1 MMADGSS
8 IGDAVEEALLMRKIA
23 GMFEWADPV
32 PRAVIDGA
40 KAAFGW
46 RDPDAELARLV
57 EDELLQG
64 TAVRADGEQRLL
76 TFEAPGLT
84 VAVEATEIGGSR
96 RLVGQLVP
104 AGPGRVWLESGS
116 GSGDPGRGAPG
127 AREGAEPVP
136 PAPGAAGA
144 QAGADSA
151 IQAPA
156 DHLGRFTLALVPA
169 GPVRLRC
176 ELPDGERVVTE
187 WVVI

>member
-1 MMADGSS
+1 MTDGSS
-8 IGDAVEEALLMRKIA
+8 ISEAVEEALLMRRISA
-23 GMFEWADPV
+23 MFDWADPV
-32 PRAVIDGA
+32 PRAVLEGA
-40 KAAFGW
+40 RAAFGF
-46 RDPDAELARLV
+46 RDLDAELARLV

-104 AGPGRVWLESGS
+104 AGPGQVWLESGS
-116 GSGDPGRGAPG
+116 GEPGRGAPE
-127 AREGAEPVP
+127 ALEGAEP
-136 PAPGAAGA
+136 GA
-144 QAGADSA
+144 QAQGADSAQAGTVSA

-156 DHLGRFTLALVPA
+156 DHLGRFTVTLVPA

-176 ELPDGERVVTE
+176 ELPGGERVVTE

>member
-1 MMADGSS
+1 MTDGSS
-8 IGDAVEEALLMRKIA
+8 IGDAVEEALLMRRIA
-23 GMFEWADPV
+23 DMFDWADPV
-32 PRAVIDGA
+32 PRAVVEGA
-40 KAAFGW
+40 RAAFGW
-46 RDPDAELARLV
+46 RDLDAELARLV

-104 AGPGRVWLESGS
+104 PGPGQVWLESGGENPEHTAHGAQPDDARGS
-116 GSGDPGRGAPG
+116 GSGGPGG
-127 AREGAEPVP
+127 ARTGA
-136 PAPGAAGA
+136 GR
-144 QAGADSA
+144 S

-156 DHLGRFTLALVPA
+156 DHLGRFTITLVPA

>member
-1 MMADGSS
+1 MMTDGSS
-8 IGDAVEEALLMRKIA
+8 IGDAVEEALLMRRISA
-23 GMFEWADPV
+23 MFDWADPV
-32 PRAVIDGA
+32 PHAVLEGA
-40 KAAFGW
+40 RAAFAF
-46 RDPDAELARLV
+46 RDLDAELARLV

-104 AGPGRVWLESGS
+104 AGPGQVWLESGS
-116 GSGDPGRGAPG
+116 GDRDPG
-127 AREGAEPVP
+127 AREARQGAEPVS
-136 PAPGAAGA
+136 PAHGAGGA
-144 QAGADSA
+144 QTGADGG

-156 DHLGRFTLALVPA
+156 DHLGRFTLTLVPA

-176 ELPDGERVVTE
+176 ELPSGERVVTE

>member
-1 MMADGSS
+1 MTDGSPIS
-8 IGDAVEEALLMRKIA
+8 EAVEEALLMRRISA
-23 GMFEWADPV
+23 MFDWADPV
-32 PRAVIDGA
+32 PRAVLEGA
-40 KAAFGW
+40 KAAFGF
-46 RDPDAELARLV
+46 RDLDAELARLV

-104 AGPGRVWLESGS
+104 AGPGQVWLESGS
-116 GSGDPGRGAPG
+116 GSGDPERGALE
-127 AREGAEPVP
+127 AREGAEP
-136 PAPGAAGA
+136 GAETQGADSA
-144 QAGADSA
+144 QAGAGSA

-156 DHLGRFTLALVPA
+156 DHLGRFTLTLVPA

-176 ELPDGERVVTE
+176 ELPGGERVVTE

>member
-1 MMADGSS
+1 MTEGSPIS
-8 IGDAVEEALLMRKIA
+8 EAVEEALLMRRISA
-23 GMFEWADPV
+23 MFDWADPM
-32 PRAVIDGA
+32 PRAVAEGA
-40 KAAFGW
+40 RAAFGF
-46 RDPDAELARLV
+46 RDLDAELARLV

-104 AGPGRVWLESGS
+104 AGPGRVWLESG
-116 GSGDPGRGAPG
+116 GGAADPA
-127 AREGAEPVP
+127 AREARQGSEPARPAQGADGAQTGAEN
-136 PAPGAAGA
+136 
-144 QAGADSA
+144 A

-156 DHLGRFTLALVPA
+156 DHLGRFTLTLVPA

-176 ELPDGERVVTE
+176 ELPSGERVVTE